1 VAKVRLSPHP
11 SPTQARREAQ
21 WLAATESGIS
31 TATLAEA
38 TGLSRRAIQLRIAR
52 ARQARGETPETS
64 ATPEASE
71 LPRLVLTDSETRGTT
86 PKPDGWAYSLATDS
100 VSLDGGSTWI
110 SADSPDTPRLPVL
123 VSDRNGRG
131 LRKHRLEPRP
141 YQTPPEPPGPT
152 SYRPRKGLRG
162 GCGSS

>member
-52 ARQARGETPETS
+52 ARASRGETPETS
-64 ATPEASE
+64 ATPEAFE
-71 LPRLVLTDSETRGTT
+71 LPRLVLCDSETSPTKSGTT
-86 PKPDGWAYSLATDS
+86 PGGLRYAMATDA

-110 SADSPDTPRLPVL
+110 PPDDPSTPRMPVL

-131 LRKHRLEPRP
+131 LRKHRLAPRP
-141 YQTPPEPPGPT
+141 YQAPPEPPGPT
-152 SYRPRKGLRG
+152 SYRPSKALKGGRG
-162 GCGSS
+162 